1 MQATLGAESTMDRT
15 ERFYRIEL
23 LIRSRGSVTFAALME
38 DLEVSR
44 ATLKR
49 DLEYLRTRLD
59 APIVYD
65 RDSNGYRFQQG
76 ARRAARGG
84 RKAAVAAAD
93 TAHELPGVWFSE
105 REIRALL
112 TMHQLIEG
120 LDGGGTLA
128 RHLQPL
134 LDKLHGMLGSSE
146 TEARELMRRVK
157 ISLPAQRPVPARW
170 FERVASALLERRRLQ
185 LTYYTRSKDSES
197 QREVSPQRLL
207 HHRSTWYLDAWCHA
221 SDGLRRFALDA
232 VRGATLLDQRAK
244 DVALRSVEAQLDR
257 GYGIYGGGEL
267 HQAVLHF
274 SAQRAVAP
282 APDPRAAARR
292 QPAPDAALQR
302 GHRAADGPDAPR
314 SACGGGGAGRTARAA
329 AGAPACGAG
338 ALLTR
343 RWWIQR
349 AMRVFAEMDQ
359 TGVTGL
365 V

>member
-185 LTYYTRSKDSES
+185 LTYYTRSKDSQS

-274 SAQRAVAP
+274 SAEAARWVANEQWHPRQTRELLPDGSLRLTLPYSEDTELLMDLMRHGPHVEVEAP
-282 APDPRAAARR
+282 AELRERLQERLRAALERYS
-292 QPAPDAALQR
+292 PE
-302 GHRAADGPDAPR
+302 DGGS
-314 SACGGGGAGRTARAA
+314 SA
-329 AGAPACGAG
+329 
-338 ALLTR
+338 
-343 RWWIQR
+343 Q
-349 AMRVFAEMDQ
+349 
-359 TGVTGL
+359 
-365 V
+365 

>member
-1 MQATLGAESTMDRT
+1 MGRT

-76 ARRAARGG
+76 SRAARGG
-84 RKAAVAAAD
+84 RKAAAGAD
-93 TAHELPGVWFSE
+93 ATHQLPGVWFSE

-146 TEARELMRRVK
+146 GEARELMRRVK

-244 DVALRSVEAQLDR
+244 DVSLRSVEAQLDR

-267 HQAVLHF
+267 HQAVLRF
-274 SAQRAVAP
+274 SAEAARWVVNEQWHPRQVQERLSDGSLRLTLPYSEDTELLMDLLRHGPHVEVEAP
-282 APDPRAAARR
+282 AELRERLQERLRAALERYR
-292 QPAPDAALQR
+292 
-302 GHRAADGPDAPR
+302 
-314 SACGGGGAGRTARAA
+314 
-329 AGAPACGAG
+329 
-338 ALLTR
+338 
-343 RWWIQR
+343 
-349 AMRVFAEMDQ
+349 
-359 TGVTGL
+359 
-365 V
+365 